1 MSFDPSTAEP
11 LAASPT
17 FDPTSAAPSD
27 DALLRA
33 QIRRA
38 MGTDAL
44 RASQASQ
51 LAFATGLPPDVA
63 LRNFDQLKRE
73 SSVAETARA
82 LEVDP
87 LIGDYFRYAPLFA
100 AKAQKDASA
109 LVDVHGTI
117 KAFKGPEPTFEN
129 IARGLA
135 ASMPQGLEMARRGM
149 QGQMRDFLQ
158 WAGLVQPDPVE
169 DADLARKIAQSQSA
183 SDFTRPNIESRTG
196 RAIYGG
202 VESTLR
208 TLPGLAASIATRS
221 PTPMLATMGVQTQ
234 AEAYGKYRTR
244 GGAPLESF
252 LGATGE
258 GAVEVATELLPTKFL
273 TDSLGKRGVGEFL
286 AGLIAR
292 EVPTEQVATFLQD
305 AIDTAVANPDKT
317 WPEFFAER
325 PGAAYDTLVSTLTQS
340 LITGGAV
347 ATLNKIAGTADQMG
361 QAEASARQLQ
371 NVFAAASMVQMR
383 AHAPQDFASAMQD
396 LAQREGATESIF
408 MDAEVLAQSG
418 IDIAQSFPS
427 AAAQMEDALA
437 LNTVVELPLGEVL
450 AAIPGT
456 PLEELFLQNAR
467 TSENAWSLAE
477 ASQIA
482 EQGQQFIEQEAERVL
497 QQAQDQSAWQS
508 EVDTV
513 RDTIKAQLDQAG
525 RFTSDA
531 NEAYARLQSAFF
543 STMAS
548 RTGMTPTQLYEQFSL
563 KVGAQAGQGAVL
575 NESAPE
581 PTLNDFIDSGVDGQA
596 LHIADDVNAPAI
608 LRDGLRA
615 ASDGYVYLWA
625 NGLDA
630 DSERV
635 MREARQTRN
644 PDLGWDEAGAIPDAY
659 FSVDLA
665 ALQDRL
671 EPDPY
676 TDGGMRVKGDIP
688 PEALR
693 LWDGQRFVPATGN
706 SGAFDPNDPNIL
718 RQSAVQ
724 RLQMVAKRGVRQ
736 TANRVMISAEERAA
750 IQSSSA
756 ATGVPVAEI
765 EAAVTKTKLAH
776 PVAQGWEPLTYSRT
790 VVDDTTGDRKVTHEY
805 KTISYQF
812 STDADGKSLEPG
824 TANYKRRVNAVARSM
839 AEEVRT
845 VFRRAAA
852 GNANARNILAQA
864 GWYKALRKRLRQEF
878 GGLGDLFADLLG
890 ATSPNTPVRDNW
902 FNAVDALR
910 RASRGDF
917 DNLIIQWEAYFDR
930 VDALETDLRSWFNEQ
945 MAEGLSKK
953 AVKDLP
959 EYQEKLSA
967 LREARKFPDALL
979 PKKESGAKYGFNG
992 RNVARAM
999 VDLWRVVKNSD
1010 PDIARGGTAPK
1021 ALNFSGNLI
1030 GFRERATIDVW
1041 AARMLQRLA
1050 GRRRIPSVAETG
1062 VSGEMRED
1070 ASTTLQFGMGQDV
1083 FSESVK
1089 RIRADNE
1096 LNTDPILAEI
1106 NDDDLQ
1112 AVVWFIE
1119 KELWT
1124 VNNWTNAAGEGGS
1137 FELEANLTGTSQ
1149 QDRVKE
1155 LRSIIDASPPTSDVI
1170 AAGQDT
1176 SAALKAIEDHEREHA
1191 VEIEEL
1197 RKLQTGEIPPYKGS
1211 KTRMGELAKIARPPV
1226 EATRLLG
1233 NVDRAK
1239 ARLEAFNARKAA
1251 AKAELTSLER
1261 EVDRF
1266 VGGLSIQMSMDTQG
1280 VDFVPADADMARLAD
1295 AIRQAVYAADD
1306 GNTVLGSKAL
1316 STEGRYGGVE
1326 RSLDLE
1332 VVAREGYDA
1341 NTLWLEMLRQAQEAR
1356 QDSTFLSRVLR
1367 ANEDVDPLRHRPGV
1381 EIYFRSAADAKNLDV
1396 VLADLAKEGVEF
1408 LTVIVDGR
1416 RLASTMAGEMPAA
1429 VGVRLQYVP
1438 EFEQRYGMDDL
1449 SGLDDVALAARMSTK
1464 AEELAGLAEQV
1475 LASVEGVSFAGQ
1487 FWYDTQVAFS
1497 VEYQEKIDA
1506 LTIGTSE
1513 KATGDFRGSQWS
1525 GQSVRQGLENA
1536 DRQLRETSSGEPDGD
1551 VLGGNAPGTEGS
1563 GLLAQ
1568 GPRGTFNP
1576 QTLLI
1581 SLGESADLSTFLH
1594 ESGHFFLEVMA
1605 DLASQPDAPQQVV
1618 DDMNRALAWFG
1629 VPDLATWNTYT
1640 LDQKREHH
1648 EKWAEAFEQYLLEG
1662 KAPSTELQS
1671 LFRQFRAWL
1680 MNVYRSLT
1688 DFMAGRNLQVN
1699 DEIRQVFGRMLATDE
1714 QIQRAEE
1721 QAGLLPNVDATNE
1734 AIERLQARSMRA
1746 LKWTLNARSKFLK
1759 LFTKEAQDL
1768 RKGIAAEVVAEVSQ
1782 RSIYRAMRWLRK
1794 GEMTNEAGEEIKA
1807 EKGFRFSTE
1816 ALAEMY
1822 PEGMLARPNLDALKG
1837 MAAKGG
1843 LHPDIVA
1850 GMFGFQSGDELVKAI
1865 LAAEPMKSVVEGIVD
1880 QRMLERHGDLATPEA
1895 LEAAANEAVHN
1906 EARARA
1912 LAAELKSQSEAMNP
1926 RANTGRNDARGR
1938 PITVNALLA
1947 AAKEFGKN
1955 LAARRTLKSLKK
1967 SVYLHRSAEARAGK
1981 AWQEATSKG
1990 DSRAAIQAKRDQL
2003 LNNQAVQ
2010 ALLEAQADVR
2020 AAMEFFRKVTK
2031 GNNEKVVKA
2040 GRDPDVVNAMRAILA
2055 AYGVAPRLQKG
2066 ALDYLDAVRQ
2076 NDPITYAAIA
2086 PSVNAAMN
2094 NPMPLAELTVE
2105 QLRGLQ
2111 EELQSMWNLAKRSR
2125 QSEIDGKLVDR
2136 KLLEDDLVARMN
2148 DFGVPDTLPGELSAI
2163 TDADE
2168 RASKLRFLGA
2178 ALRRVESW
2186 AERMD
2191 GGFGGPFLRYVFQ
2204 PIKEAADRYR
2214 AARQV
2219 YREKLTALVK
2229 ALPAMRTGPI
2239 AAPELNYTFGGA
2251 NDFAVAEIL
2260 HAILHTGN
2268 DSNKRKLLL
2277 GRGWATENPD
2287 GTLDT
2292 SRWDAFIQRMVQ
2304 EGSITQEHFDFA
2316 QGVWDL
2322 LEETKPLAQKTHR
2335 DVFGRYFLEVTANAF
2350 TDPFG
2355 VERRGG
2361 YVPAQTDTRLVKDNE
2376 VRQLAE
2382 LENESMS
2389 YAFPAAPSGFAKNRV
2404 EYNRP
2409 LLLDLR
2415 TLGQHLDKVLL
2426 FSHMQGAVNDVRRL
2440 LTAKSVSSTLQR
2452 INPNIYSGM
2461 LLPWLNRS
2469 ARQVVETPIAGD
2481 PGVSRLASAARSRSG
2496 MALMFANLSNT
2507 VQQITGPFIAAVKLK
2522 KPSLL
2527 MKSVARF
2534 IANPKEIRRSV
2545 AESSIYMRDRML
2557 NDVSAMN
2564 DAVDEIISDQSYL
2577 ELGQA
2582 WTQRHAYFLQS
2593 AFDNVI
2599 SPVVWTAAYNDAEE
2613 QGMSPTNAVRY
2624 ADGVVRQT
2632 QGSLLPEDVSR
2643 FETGPAFV
2651 RTFTQFVSYFNMLAN
2666 TNATA
2671 VLQVADSVGLRKGA
2685 GRLFHI
2691 ALFGVLANIWVAEL
2705 IAQAFRGGPP
2715 DEDDDGYLDDWLAA
2729 VFGWGTARG
2738 LMAMVPGVAQIGQLT
2753 INRFNDN
2760 PADDRFSLSPAVS
2773 MLESTVSAPFSV
2785 YAAIADNGSAQKAIK
2800 DSASA
2805 LTMLTGLPIYAVARP
2820 VSYAAG
2826 VAEGRIQPT
2835 GPADAARGLVT
2846 GTASPESKRP
2856 Q

>member
-305 AIDTAVANPDKT
+305 AIDTSVANPDKT

-497 QQAQDQSAWQS
+497 QQAQDQSAWQT

-548 RTGMTPTQLYEQFSL
+548 RTGMTPTQLYDQFSL

-706 SGAFDPNDPNIL
+706 SGAFDPNAGRDVTQTPEFRAWFGDSKVVDAEGRPLVVYHGTIGKFDEFSTAMRGTNTGARGAEQGFFFAGSRADANFYSALANDKREQQGLPPEETNVFEAFLSAKNPLILGIDDEESSVTGELREQLIDADPEALQYAKENGYDSVIWPYGNANNSDYTVVVFDPTQIKSATGNSGAFDPNDPNVLNQSVSTRVPWAVRPEENHFDEQLVVNMDAARRNPALLEKFAERMREIPSL
-718 RQSAVQ
+718 RTSTAATAEEQLEDYIEQIKSNLIWLHDQFTPDIRARAKLWYDGARVIVDRLEEQYEGRYSDVQLSAAIAALSPQMDWFLNVALATRAIEIWDTQQDTVWDDRMTEAAQ
-724 RLQMVAKRGVRQ
+724 R
-736 TANRVMISAEERAA
+736 TAMISEENGNA
-750 IQSSSA
+750 
-756 ATGVPVAEI
+756 VVL
-765 EAAVTKTKLAH
+765 AAVTGKKLSELSSDLERAFWVAAYDLANNSRDYLLVTPEGDFGEIMRTDSGAPIKGSWANGFGPIAKSISVLRDGTMANISDALGAAH
-776 PVAQGWEPLTYSRT
+776 KVRNFYNNIYDPTSPDGSVTI
-790 VVDDTTGDRKVTHEY
+790 DTH
-805 KTISYQF
+805 
-812 STDADGKSLEPG
+812 
-824 TANYKRRVNAVARSM
+824 AVAAGLLLPLAGSSPFVQHNLGTGGSDSKTGIKGTYPVY
-839 AEEVRT
+839 AEAY
-845 VFRRAAA
+845 RRAAA
-852 GNANARNILAQA
+852 
-864 GWYKALRKRLRQEF
+864 EV
-878 GGLGDLFADLLG
+878 GLLPREMQSI
-890 ATSPNTPVRDNW
+890 T
-902 FNAVDALR
+902 
-910 RASRGDF
+910 
-917 DNLIIQWEAYFDR
+917 WEA
-930 VDALETDLRSWFNEQ
+930 VRSLFKPTFKAAYNRSLKSTSN
-945 MAEGLSKK
+945 AEHPLT
-953 AVKDLP
+953 A
-959 EYQEKLSA
+959 
-967 LREARKFPDALL
+967 
-979 PKKESGAKYGFNG
+979 
-992 RNVARAM
+992 
-999 VDLWRVVKNSD
+999 LWR
-1010 PDIARGGTAPK
+1010 
-1021 ALNFSGNLI
+1021 
-1030 GFRERATIDVW
+1030 EY
-1041 AARMLQRLA
+1041 
-1050 GRRRIPSVAETG
+1050 
-1062 VSGEMRED
+1062 
-1070 ASTTLQFGMGQDV
+1070 
-1083 FSESVK
+1083 
-1089 RIRADNE
+1089 
-1096 LNTDPILAEI
+1096 
-1106 NDDDLQ
+1106 
-1112 AVVWFIE
+1112 
-1119 KELWT
+1119 
-1124 VNNWTNAAGEGGS
+1124 
-1137 FELEANLTGTSQ
+1137 
-1149 QDRVKE
+1149 
-1155 LRSIIDASPPTSDVI
+1155 
-1170 AAGQDT
+1170 
-1176 SAALKAIEDHEREHA
+1176 H
-1191 VEIEEL
+1191 
-1197 RKLQTGEIPPYKGS
+1197 
-1211 KTRMGELAKIARPPV
+1211 
-1226 EATRLLG
+1226 
-1233 NVDRAK
+1233 
-1239 ARLEAFNARKAA
+1239 
-1251 AKAELTSLER
+1251 
-1261 EVDRF
+1261 
-1266 VGGLSIQMSMDTQG
+1266 
-1280 VDFVPADADMARLAD
+1280 
-1295 AIRQAVYAADD
+1295 D
-1306 GNTVLGSKAL
+1306 GA
-1316 STEGRYGGVE
+1316 
-1326 RSLDLE
+1326 RSLDETRQELLRLSDGIPDPAW
-1332 VVAREGYDA
+1332 ARSD
-1341 NTLWLEMLRQAQEAR
+1341 
-1356 QDSTFLSRVLR
+1356 R
-1367 ANEDVDPLRHRPGV
+1367 A
-1381 EIYFRSAADAKNLDV
+1381 
-1396 VLADLAKEGVEF
+1396 
-1408 LTVIVDGR
+1408 
-1416 RLASTMAGEMPAA
+1416 
-1429 VGVRLQYVP
+1429 
-1438 EFEQRYGMDDL
+1438 
-1449 SGLDDVALAARMSTK
+1449 GLDGAGSPGNTG
-1464 AEELAGLAEQV
+1464 EL
-1475 LASVEGVSFAGQ
+1475 
-1487 FWYDTQVAFS
+1487 
-1497 VEYQEKIDA
+1497 YQN
-1506 LTIGTSE
+1506 GGMGRTS
-1513 KATGDFRGSQWS
+1513 GRG
-1525 GQSVRQGLENA
+1525 A
-1536 DRQLRETSSGEPDGD
+1536 
-1551 VLGGNAPGTEGS
+1551 GGNDAAQTANGE
-1563 GLLAQ
+1563 LAQ

-1629 VPDLATWNTYT
+1629 VPDLATWNAFT
-1640 LDQKREHH
+1640 LDEKREHH

-1662 KAPSTELQS
+1662 KAPSTELQP
-1671 LFRQFRAWL
+1671 LFRRFRSWL
-1680 MNVYRSLT
+1680 VNVYKSLS
-1688 DFMAGRNLQVN
+1688 DFMRGRNLEVN
-1699 DEIRQVFGRMLATDE
+1699 DEIRQVFDRMLATDE
-1714 QIQRAEE
+1714 QIAQAEE
-1721 QAGLLPNVDATNE
+1721 QAGLLPEFDATNE
-1734 AIERLQARSMRA
+1734 AIERLQERSLRA

-1759 LFTKEAQDL
+1759 QFTKEAREL
-1768 RKGIAAEVVAEVSQ
+1768 RKGVLAEVMGEFETKPEVIAARAIRKVRNKDGAERDAKIAAIADATGYPTVEEMTAAVTALGPVNEAVEAEVD
-1782 RSIYRAMRWLRK
+1782 R
-1794 GEMTNEAGEEIKA
+1794 
-1807 EKGFRFSTE
+1807 
-1816 ALAEMY
+1816 
-1822 PEGMLARPNLDALKG
+1822 
-1837 MAAKGG
+1837 
-1843 LHPDIVA
+1843 
-1850 GMFGFQSGDELVKAI
+1850 
-1865 LAAEPMKSVVEGIVD
+1865 
-1880 QRMLERHGDLATPEA
+1880 RMLERHGDMATQEA

-1912 LAAELKSQSEAMNP
+1912 LAAELKSQNEAMNP
-1926 RANTGRNDARGR
+1926 RETTGRTDARGR
-1938 PITVNALLA
+1938 PITVNALVEA
-1947 AAKEFGKN
+1947 ARAFGAD
-1955 LAARRTLKSLKK
+1955 LAARRAVGKLKNAI
-1967 SVYLHRSAEARAGK
+1967 YLHRAAEARAGR
-1981 AWQEATSKG
+1981 AWQTATQKG
-1990 DSRAAIQAKRDQL
+1990 DTQAAVQAKKDQL
-2003 LNNQAVQ
+2003 LNNQAVR
-2010 ALLEAQADVR
+2010 ALLDAQAEVR
-2020 AAMEFFRKVTK
+2020 AAIEFFRKVTK
-2031 GNNEKVVKA
+2031 GNNEKLVKG
-2040 GRDPDVVNAMRAILA
+2040 GRDPDVVNAMRAILGV
-2055 AYGVAPRLQKG
+2055 YGIAPRTGKG
-2066 ALDYLDAVRQ
+2066 AMEYLELVQ
-2076 NDPITYAAIA
+2076 KNDPAMYAVIA
-2086 PSVNAAMN
+2086 PGVNTA
-2094 NPMPLAELTVE
+2094 LANAKPFSELTVE
-2105 QLRGLQ
+2105 EVRGLTD
-2111 EELQSMWNLAKRSR
+2111 ELKSLWHLAKRSR
-2125 QSEIDGKLVDR
+2125 QMEIDGDLLD
-2136 KLLEDDLVARMN
+2136 LEDLADQLYARME
-2148 DFGVPDTLPGELSAI
+2148 DIGIPDVLPGEKGAL
-2163 TDADE
+2163 TDAE
-2168 RASKLRFLGA
+2168 IRKRNWLQQAPA
-2178 ALRRVESW
+2178 ILRRVEQW
-2186 AERMD
+2186 AEAKD
-2191 GGFGGPFLRYVFQ
+2191 GAFGGPFLRFIFQ
-2204 PIKEAADRYR
+2204 PVKIAADSYR
-2214 AARQV
+2214 ADRLV
-2219 YREKLTALVK
+2219 YRRKFQALVDAIEPTMAK
-2229 ALPAMRTGPI
+2229 TLI
-2239 AAPELNYTFGGA
+2239 AAPELDYTFGRGH
-2251 NDFAVAEIL
+2251 NGIGMAEVL

-2277 GRGWATENPD
+2277 GREWATENPD

-2292 SRWDAFIQRMVQ
+2292 SRWDAFIARLIT
-2304 EGSITQEHFDFA
+2304 EGTLTKAHYDFA

-2322 LEETKPLAQKTHR
+2322 MEETKPLAQKTHR
-2335 DVFGRYFLEVTANAF
+2335 DVFGRYFAEVTANEVQ
-2350 TDPFG
+2350 TPFG
-2355 VERRGG
+2355 TYRGG
-2361 YVPAQTDTRLVKDNE
+2361 YVPAQADPLLVQDADQ
-2376 VRQLAE
+2376 RE
-2382 LENESMS
+2382 LLETENAGMS
-2389 YAFPAAPSGFAKNRV
+2389 YAFPATNKGFTKGRV

-2409 LLLDLR
+2409 LKLDLR
-2415 TLGQHLDKVLL
+2415 TLPQHIDKVLL
-2426 FSHMQGAVNDVRRL
+2426 FSHMEPAVRGVDRL
-2440 LTAKSVSSTLQR
+2440 LRRKKIAQALNKIDPAA
-2452 INPNIYSGM
+2452 INGM
-2461 LLPWLNRS
+2461 LKPWLNRS
-2469 ARQVVETPIAGD
+2469 ARQTVETPVSADAGLNRML
-2481 PGVSRLASAARSRSG
+2481 SQARARTG
-2496 MALMFANLSNT
+2496 MALMLANVSNT
-2507 VQQITGPFIAAVKLK
+2507 LQQITGFATALLKVKG
-2522 KPSLL
+2522 SH
-2527 MKSVARF
+2527 
-2534 IANPKEIRRSV
+2534 IRRAVAQYIADPQQLKNTVWSLSPYMADRASNEVAVLSDTLEAILLNPSV
-2545 AESSIYMRDRML
+2545 YESAERFTR
-2557 NDVSAMN
+2557 
-2564 DAVDEIISDQSYL
+2564 
-2577 ELGQA
+2577 
-2582 WTQRHAYFLQS
+2582 RHAYFLQTGM
-2593 AFDNVI
+2593 DNQM
-2599 SPVVWTAAYNDAEE
+2599 SPIIWTGAYNQALVE
-2613 QGMSPTNAVRY
+2613 GMGDRMARRF
-2624 ADGVVRQT
+2624 ADGVIRQT
-2632 QGSLLPEDVSR
+2632 QGSTLPEDVSR
-2643 FETGPAFV
+2643 IETGTAFA
-2651 RTFTQFVSYFNMLAN
+2651 RAFTQFVGYFNMLAN

-2671 VLQVADSVGLRKGA
+2671 IQQIAQEQGLRKGA
-2685 GRLFHI
+2685 GK
-2691 ALFGVLANIWVAEL
+2691 AFGVLMVGMMIPIWVAEV
-2705 IAQAFRGGPP
+2705 IAHAMRGGPE

-2729 VFGWGTARG
+2729 VFGFGTIRG
-2738 LMAMVPGVAQIGQLT
+2738 ILSGMPGIAQIGQSMV
-2753 INRFNDN
+2753 NRFNDN
-2760 PADDRFSLSPAVS
+2760 PADDRFSLSPTVS
-2773 MLESTVSAPFSV
+2773 VLESAAAAPQSV
-2785 YAAIADNGSAQKAIK
+2785 YKAIVDEGSAQKAVR
-2800 DSASA
+2800 DMSA
-2805 LTMLTGLPIYAVARP
+2805 LITLATGLPAMTLARP
-2820 VSYAAG
+2820 LGYAAG
-2826 VAEGRIQPT
+2826 VAQGKIEPT
-2835 GPADAARGLVT
+2835 GPVDAARGLVT
-2846 GTASPESKRP
+2846 GTASPESKNP
-2856 Q
+2856 